1 MPVDRDEPA
10 ADDCKAHYA
19 ILHVRLSGVGRFASG
34 SVRKSHLALPT
45 LRREHRGVELPEDTT
60 LILETLFEI
69 RTNVRWIVSVL
80 EEDDDEEGDE
90 EEAP

>member
-1 MPVDRDEPA
+1 MEPP
-10 ADDCKAHYA
+10 D
-19 ILHVRLSGVGRFASG
+19 
-34 SVRKSHLALPT
+34 
-45 LRREHRGVELPEDTT
+45 DTT

>member
-1 MPVDRDEPA
+1 
-10 ADDCKAHYA
+10 
-19 ILHVRLSGVGRFASG
+19 LS
-34 SVRKSHLALPT
+34 
-45 LRREHRGVELPEDTT
+45 REHAGVELPDDTT

-90 EEAP
+90 EEAS